1 MQKANKM
8 SSKHPIDKLFEQK
21 MAEYSSNP
29 SPKLWEKMESR
40 LPQKRNSSKSKY
52 ALFLL
57 CFVFLAGL
65 VFFTSEKPQKQQAT
79 AHIQQE
85 IVVMPEKSSKLAS
98 ENQNILKEKVL
109 EKKEEIFEKNIPI
122 QATPAS
128 KKASSMQKTQKEANP
143 EEDKEVN
150 SEKIEKDTIT
160 KQSIQVTDTT
170 KTPENTKPKGTK
182 IIIKLSEPE
191 QPKESRARDFAS
203 TKAGKF
209 LKKAKKVK
217 NGEAD
222 LPYFGIVLKN

>member
-1 MQKANKM
+1 M
-8 SSKHPIDKLFEQK
+8 SSKHPFDKLFEQK

-40 LPQKRNSSKSKY
+40 LPQKRKSNKSKY

-57 CFVFLAGL
+57 CFIFLAGL
-65 VFFTSEKPQKQQAT
+65 VFFTSEKPQKQEAT

-85 IVVMPEKSSKLAS
+85 IVVMPEKSSKFAPES
-98 ENQNILKEKVL
+98 INIHKGEVL

-122 QATPAS
+122 QATPTS
-128 KKASSMQKTQKEANP
+128 KKASSIQKVQQ
-143 EEDKEVN
+143 EES
-150 SEKIEKDTIT
+150 SEKDPKANVEKLDNDTIA
-160 KQSIQVTDTT
+160 KQSIRITDTT

-191 QPKESRARDFAS
+191 PPKESKARDFAS

>member
-1 MQKANKM
+1 MI
-8 SSKHPIDKLFEQK
+8 SKHPIDKLFEQK

-29 SPKLWEKMESR
+29 SPKLWEKIESR
-40 LPQKRNSSKSKY
+40 LPQKRKSYNSKY
-52 ALFLL
+52 TLLLL
-57 CFVFLAGL
+57 CLFFIAGFVF
-65 VFFTSEKPQKQQAT
+65 FIFEKAQEQNPRANT
-79 AHIQQE
+79 QQE
-85 IVVMPEKSSKLAS
+85 AIAIAEKSQKLAS
-98 ENQNILKEKVL
+98 ESQNIQKEEVL

-122 QATPAS
+122 QATPTS
-128 KKASSMQKTQKEANP
+128 KKASSMQKAQKEANP

-150 SEKIEKDTIT
+150 LEKIEKDTIT
-160 KQSIQVTDTT
+160 KQSIQITDTT

-191 QPKESRARDFAS
+191 LPKESKARDFAS